1 MGEQQCGLSRC
12 TREYEHKRVCMGVFG
27 VCSECARAGPDG
39 AALLWSRAGLEDGT
53 LGGDSVVLGLLELL

>member
-1 MGEQQCGLSRC
+1 MSSSAGSAGALGNMS
-12 TREYEHKRVCMGVFG
+12 TRGCAW